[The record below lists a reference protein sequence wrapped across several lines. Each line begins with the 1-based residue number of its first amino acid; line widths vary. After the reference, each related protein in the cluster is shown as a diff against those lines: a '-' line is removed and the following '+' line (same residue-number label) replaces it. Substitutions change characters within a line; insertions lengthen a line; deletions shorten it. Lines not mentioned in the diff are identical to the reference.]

1 MSCYFYVIFFKFYVM
16 KNVCVQIFAVFFVA
30 FLFAAC
36 NNDHDHFVQDD
47 GQEIKISAT
56 TDVGTFVSL
65 LQATDVANAFFGG
78 QSTLKSTG
86 TQKRIVSSETI
97 KDKENPSMYVMNYVN
112 TSYGNFQYGRENIF
126 VYP

>member
-1 MSCYFYVIFFKFYVM
+1 M
-16 KNVCVQIFAVFFVA
+16 KSVLIQIFTVFFVA

-36 NNDHDHFVQDD
+36 NNDLDLFVQDD

-56 TDVGTFVSL
+56 MDDGTFVSL

-86 TQKRIVSSETI
+86 AQKRIVSSETI

-112 TSYGNFQYGRENIF
+112 TPNGNFQYGRENIF